1 MSQQHKHARM
11 KAFCDQHGI
20 VTHYRPGQEMQWS
33 AERKE
38 LLVER
43 HSEVMAIRAI
53 CQILF
58 ISCPF

>member
-1 MSQQHKHARM
+1 MSIQTKHARM

-33 AERKE
+33 AETKTI
-38 LLVER
+38 LVEK

-53 CQILF
+53 CQILQ
-58 ISCPF
+58 IQCPF